1 MRPVLFTFIF
11 LYTLAAAAQR
21 PRVGIECYMATYY
34 AQQYDSP
41 VDLLDVG
48 QINNLAGVRTYFN
61 LTKTLSLVA
70 GACINQSK
78 KKAQTEHVLRLAI
91 AYNFAPF
98 KQISHLNLT
107 TEAGIELALNN
118 GLKLPFFMGVDYSL
132 TPVIKWTFRARIPT
146 FLDVGPLDTYNFAE
160 TGLETGLKVLLEKG
174 VSPTHERAGN
184 PFILR

>member
-1 MRPVLFTFIF
+1 MRPILFTLTLLF
-11 LYTLAAAAQR
+11 TLAAAAQR

-41 VDLLDVG
+41 ADLLDVG

-61 LTKTLSLVA
+61 LTKTLSFVA

-78 KKAQTEHVLRLAI
+78 KKAQTEHVLRLAM
-91 AYNFAPF
+91 AYNFSPF

-107 TEAGIELALNN
+107 TEGGLELALYQ
-118 GLKLPFFMGVDYSL
+118 GIKIPFFLGVDYSL

-146 FLDVGPLDTYNFAE
+146 FIDVGPLDTYNFAE

-174 VSPTHERAGN
+174 PGPTYERSGN